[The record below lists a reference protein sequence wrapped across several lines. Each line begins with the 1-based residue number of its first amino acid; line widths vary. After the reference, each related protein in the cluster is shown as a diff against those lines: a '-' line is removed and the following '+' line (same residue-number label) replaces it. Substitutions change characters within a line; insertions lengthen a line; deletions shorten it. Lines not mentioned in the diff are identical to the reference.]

1 MGPMALRTRGFWA
14 GLALGVLL
22 ATALRAF
29 LPSVFYLSLATLR
42 LNGTAAWTL
51 VLLAPLAA
59 PWVRRSRWPALVA
72 GLAVAALPFA
82 RFTPA
87 WVPVAALASAAAL
100 LAFARLPRPGLV
112 GALVGLALS
121 GLALLVGRSHDPMLQ
136 PWGTPVALGLA
147 ALALPRL
154 GHEETDAPRV
164 PEGAAWGAL
173 LVVQV
178 AFLASPFALGCRLGV
193 EPWLAGAASFVGL
206 LVGSTLLRRAPW
218 WLLAALAAWGLL
230 DLALVPNGAFGPVPL
245 AALQV
250 ALGAAAARL
259 APPHGAGFG
268 PVATGA
274 LFVVLFFGDPMGRRV
289 WTTLVPLLCAAPLAL
304 LALRRPSPREPLVR
318 GRLVAPALLG
328 LLLIPLA
335 PAPVPVEPHEGDAF
349 TVVNWN
355 VHQGHGNRGALDPR
369 TYADELRAL
378 RPDVVVL
385 QESSTTTLSSGGL
398 DVLRY
403 LAEETG
409 LHVVAAASGGAILS
423 RFPVAADWRG
433 HDAPLGAYAVA
444 VPLDVHGQT
453 VWVQGVHLARNSA
466 ERRLQVEDAL
476 RLANATPG
484 PRILAGDL
492 NSCPAETCFGG
503 RPSDR
508 MHDLLDVVYQDSW
521 SALHDPD
528 DPAGY
533 THPAWEPRRRIDVVM
548 VRGLDVLESR
558 PVRDERSLHGSDHL
572 PVLARLR
579 LPAASG

>member
-1 MGPMALRTRGFWA
+1 MRRTRGFWA

-22 ATALRAF
+22 GAALRAF

-72 GLAVAALPFA
+72 GLAVAALPLV
-82 RFTPA
+82 RFTGA
-87 WVPVAALASAAAL
+87 WVPVAALASAFGL

-112 GALVGLALS
+112 GALAGLALG
-121 GLALLVGRSHDPMLQ
+121 GLALVVGRSHDPMLG
-136 PWGTPVALGLA
+136 PWGSLVAVGLT

-154 GHEETDAPRV
+154 DLEESDAPRV

-173 LVVQV
+173 VAVQV
-178 AFLASPFALGCRLGV
+178 AFLASPFALGARLGV
-193 EPWLAGAASFVGL
+193 EPWMAGAASFVGL
-206 LVGSTLLRRAPW
+206 LVGATLLRRAPW
-218 WLLAALAAWGLL
+218 WLLVPLAAWGLL
-230 DLALVPNGAFGPVPL
+230 DLALVTSGAFELVSLG
-245 AALQV
+245 ALQV
-250 ALGAAAARL
+250 ALAATAARMAL
-259 APPHGAGFG
+259 PHGALFA
-268 PVATGA
+268 PVVAGA
-274 LFVVLFFGDPMGRRV
+274 LFAVLFFGDPMGGSV
-289 WTTLVPLLCAAPLAL
+289 WTHVVPLLCAVPLAV
-304 LALRRPSPREPLVR
+304 LALRRPPLREPLVR

-328 LLLIPLA
+328 LLLVPLA
-335 PAPVPVEPHEGDAF
+335 PAPVPAEPHEGDVV

-369 TYADELRAL
+369 TYAEELRAL
-378 RPDVVVL
+378 RPDVVIL
-385 QESSTTTLSSGGL
+385 QEASTTTLSSGGL

-403 LAEETG
+403 LSEETG
-409 LHVVAAASGGAILS
+409 LRVAAAASGGAVLS
-423 RFPVAADWRG
+423 RFPIAAGWTG
-433 HDAPLGAYAVA
+433 HDAAMPGYAVA

-453 VWVQGVHLARNSA
+453 VWVQGVHLARNGA
-466 ERRLQVEDAL
+466 ERRFQVEHAL
-476 RLANATPG
+476 ALANATPG

-492 NSCPAETCFGG
+492 NSCSAQTCFGG

-508 MHDLLDVVYQDSW
+508 MHDLLGVVYQDAW

-528 DPAGY
+528 DPAGH

-548 VRGLDVLESR
+548 VRDLEVLESR
-558 PVRDERSLHGSDHL
+558 PVRDERSVHGSDHL